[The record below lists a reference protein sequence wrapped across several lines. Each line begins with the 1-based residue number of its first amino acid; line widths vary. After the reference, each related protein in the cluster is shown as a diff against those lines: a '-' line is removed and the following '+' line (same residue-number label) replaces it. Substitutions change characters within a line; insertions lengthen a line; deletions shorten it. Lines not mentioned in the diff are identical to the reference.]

1 MRILIT
7 GYKGFIGQN
16 MHKALA
22 DHDLVLYEWGDGKVD
37 LDGVD
42 RVIHLGAI
50 SSTTCTDERAIKLQ
64 NYDFSVRLIS
74 QCVERGISIQAS
86 SSASV
91 YGIDNTT
98 FKESDR
104 MAPQNLYAKSKA
116 AIETFCS
123 GLQSR
128 TPVQL
133 FRYFNVFGPHEDHK
147 GSQASPYHQ
156 FRKQKEERGVI
167 RLFEGSREFKRDFVP
182 VEQVIQT
189 HIDFFDVK
197 ESGVWNVG
205 TGRAK
210 SFFDVAQE
218 INGDIEWIPMPE
230 NLKASYQAY
239 TCANMS
245 KTNDTLRGKKC
256 LKR

>member
-16 MHKALA
+16 ICKALA
-22 DHDLVLYEWGDGKVD
+22 DHHDLVLFEWGDKQ
-37 LDGVD
+37 LSLNVD

-50 SSTTCTDERAIKLQ
+50 SSTTCTDSKAIKVQ

-74 QCVERGISIQAS
+74 ECVKRGIPIQVA

-91 YGIDNTT
+91 YGINNTT

-104 MAPQNLYAKSKA
+104 LAPQNLYAKSKA
-116 AIETFCS
+116 AMETFCS
-123 GLQSR
+123 ELSSK

-147 GSQASPYHQ
+147 GNQASPYHQ

-167 RLFEGSREFKRDFVP
+167 KLFEGSREFRRDFVP

-197 ESGVWNVG
+197 KSGIWNVG
-205 TGRAK
+205 TGKAK

-218 INGDIEWIPMPE
+218 IGGAIEWIPMPE
-230 NLKASYQAY
+230 NLKASYQTY
-239 TCANMS
+239 TCANMD
-245 KTNDTLRGKKC
+245 KTNITFGA
-256 LKR
+256 